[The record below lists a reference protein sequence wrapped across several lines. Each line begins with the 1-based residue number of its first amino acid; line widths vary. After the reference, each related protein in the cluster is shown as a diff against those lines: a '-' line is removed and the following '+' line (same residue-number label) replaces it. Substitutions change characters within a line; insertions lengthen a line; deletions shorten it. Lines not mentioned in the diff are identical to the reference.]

1 MVCFGIHR
9 IYNFWNFLVI
19 SLIPL
24 NPNLNT
30 TSGWKSENAGKMKC
44 NEKNGKEFIKCVED
58 NSYASM
64 NMTSDAEHLYV
75 DYYNAISQ
83 ILQMEP
89 GDISNDPRTTIHI
102 AINDSLTYHIIVS
115 DPKMQWTLYKSADT
129 PQTYLD
135 LFPSTPRSV
144 GFYMKVSSG

>member
-1 MVCFGIHR
+1 MVCFGLHR

-30 TSGWKSENAGKMKC
+30 TSGWKSENAGKMNCK
-44 NEKNGKEFIKCVED
+44 EQNGKEFIKCVED

-64 NMTSDAEHLYV
+64 NMTPDAEHLYV
-75 DYYNAISQ
+75 DYDNVISQ

-89 GDISNDPRTTIHI
+89 GDITNDPRTTIQI
-102 AINDSLTYHIIVS
+102 PINDSLTYHIIVS
-115 DPKMQWTLYKSADT
+115 DPKMQWTLYESDA
-129 PQTYLD
+129 PQIYLD
-135 LFPSTPRSV
+135 LFPYTPRSV

>member
-1 MVCFGIHR
+1 MNC
-9 IYNFWNFLVI
+9 
-19 SLIPL
+19 
-24 NPNLNT
+24 
-30 TSGWKSENAGKMKC
+30 KEQ
-44 NEKNGKEFIKCVED
+44 NGKEFIKCVED

-83 ILQMEP
+83 ILQVEP

-102 AINDSLTYHIIVS
+102 AINDSLIYHIIVS
-115 DPKMQWTLYKSADT
+115 DPKMQWTLYESDT
-129 PQTYLD
+129 PQIYLK
-135 LFPSTPRSV
+135 LFPYAPRSV

>member
-1 MVCFGIHR
+1 MTI
-9 IYNFWNFLVI
+9 LVI
-19 SLIPL
+19 TLIPL
-24 NPNLNT
+24 NPNTGL
-30 TSGWKSENAGKMKC
+30 GWRSKKAGEMNCKG
-44 NEKNGKEFIKCVED
+44 KNGKEFIKCVED

-115 DPKMQWTLYKSADT
+115 DPKMQWTLYEYHVFMAQGNNYT
-129 PQTYLD
+129 NQTRFIYIRLIHRKINQRQNQTN
-135 LFPSTPRSV
+135 SN
-144 GFYMKVSSG
+144 